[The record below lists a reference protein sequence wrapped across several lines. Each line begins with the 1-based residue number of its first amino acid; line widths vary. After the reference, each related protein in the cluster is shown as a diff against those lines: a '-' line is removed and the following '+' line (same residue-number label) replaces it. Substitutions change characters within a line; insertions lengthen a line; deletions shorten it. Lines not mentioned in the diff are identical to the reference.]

1 MPLALSKINL
11 KFREEIMEKSD
22 TKLNLFSN
30 VFYYLGVWLKTFP
43 AGIFFMLIS
52 VPIRIFMIY
61 QTILIPKTIILGI
74 ETGAEAKPI
83 LLSILTAGL
92 LITACKV
99 IIQVLETKL
108 MALGS
113 RPLFHI
119 YSVPV
124 NKKMFELNYQ
134 TLISPE
140 VQTKI
145 TKVKNIVMT
154 GSSGG
159 PFHFFG
165 LNLSFLLTAI
175 AGAFFFSSG
184 IISIDLILLFI
195 VLVSGTVNLLYGIYT
210 GKYTQKNMEDRGD
223 DEKKESYILT
233 TAEDRRFAKD
243 IRLYKMKDWLI
254 ENFEHYHGRVKK
266 FLRAESNVQAGGKI
280 LNALMIFIRD
290 VFAYIYLIYQ
300 LNAGTIAVSQFVFL
314 IGLVM
319 EFSKWMDA
327 IVLQISNLIIFNSE
341 LSQIRI
347 FLNTPD
353 EKTGGELT
361 VNDTSEKP
369 SIEFKN
375 LSFRYSENAAWIFKD
390 FNLKIDAG
398 EKLALVGIN
407 GAGKTTL
414 MHLLM
419 GLLEPT
425 EGSILIDGKNSTDFK
440 KEEYYNLF
448 SPVFQDINIFPET
461 FAANIAGTEN
471 INEEKL
477 KDAIT
482 SSGLNEMV
490 SSLPNGSQTI
500 LVKESNDEAIDLS
513 GGQNQ
518 RMLLARALYKN
529 AKINILDEPTAALD
543 PIAESKIY
551 EEYDAMSKEKTSI
564 FISHRLA
571 STKFC
576 DRIILLEHGK
586 IIEEGTHNELMN
598 QNKTY
603 RNMYDVQSKYYKE
616 NKGDENEEA

>member
-1 MPLALSKINL
+1 
-11 KFREEIMEKSD
+11 MEKRVK
-22 TKLNLFSN
+22 KLSFLNN
-30 VFYYLGVWLKTFP
+30 IFYYLGIWLKTFP
-43 AGIFFMLIS
+43 AGIVFILIS
-52 VPIRIFMIY
+52 IPIRIFMIY
-61 QTILIPKTIILGI
+61 QTILIPKAIILGI
-74 ETGAEAKPI
+74 ETGAEAKEV

-99 IIQVLETKL
+99 ILQVLETKL

-113 RPLFHI
+113 RPLFYI

-124 NKKMFELNYQ
+124 NRKIFELNYQ

-140 VQTKI
+140 MQTKI

-195 VLVSGTVNLLYGIYT
+195 VLASGTVNLLYGIYT
-210 GKYTQKNMEDRGD
+210 GKYTHKNMEERGD
-223 DEKKESYILT
+223 DEKKEGYILT

-254 ENFEHYHGRVKK
+254 ENFEHYHRRVKK
-266 FLRAESNVQAGGKI
+266 FLKAESNVQAGGKI

-290 VFAYIYLIYQ
+290 IFAYIYLIYQ

-327 IVLQISNLIIFNSE
+327 VVLQISNLIIFNSE

-347 FLNTPD
+347 FLNTPE
-353 EKTGGELT
+353 EKKEGDLT
-361 VNDTSEKP
+361 ANDTAEKP
-369 SIEFKN
+369 SIEFQN
-375 LSFRYSENAAWIFKD
+375 LSFRYSENTSWIFKD
-390 FNLKIDAG
+390 FNLKINPG

-425 EGSILIDGKNSTDFK
+425 EGNILIDGKKSSDFK
-440 KEEYYNLF
+440 KAEYYNLF
-448 SPVFQDINIFPET
+448 SPVFQDINIFPES
-461 FAANIAGTEN
+461 FAANVAGTES
-471 INEEKL
+471 IDKEKL
-477 KDAIT
+477 ENAVAL
-482 SSGLNEMV
+482 SGLNEMV
-490 SSLPNGSQTI
+490 SKLPRGLETV

-543 PIAESKIY
+543 PVAESKIY
-551 EEYDAMSKEKTSI
+551 EEYDKMSKEKTSI

-576 DRIILLEHGK
+576 GRIILLEHGK
-586 IIEEGTHNELMN
+586 IIEEGTHNELMK

-603 RNMYDVQSKYYKE
+603 KRMYDIQSKYYKE
-616 NKGDENEEA
+616 NKGDENE

>member
-266 FLRAESNVQAGGKI
+266 FLKAESNVQAGGKI

-425 EGSILIDGKNSTDFK
+425 EGSVLIDGKNSTDFK
-440 KEEYYNLF
+440 KMEYYNLF

-603 RNMYDVQSKYYKE
+603 RNMYDVQSKYYRQV
-616 NKGDENEEA
+616 

>member
-11 KFREEIMEKSD
+11 NFREEIMEKSD
-22 TKLNLFSN
+22 TKLNLFN
-30 VFYYLGVWLKTFP
+30 NIFYYLGVWLKTFP

-74 ETGAEAKPI
+74 ETGTEAKPI

-92 LITACKV
+92 LITACKI

-195 VLVSGTVNLLYGIYT
+195 VLASGTVNLLYGIYT
-210 GKYTQKNMEDRGD
+210 GKYTQKNMEARGD

-254 ENFEHYHGRVKK
+254 ENFERYHGRVKK

-361 VNDTSEKP
+361 VNDTGEKP

-425 EGSILIDGKNSTDFK
+425 EGSVLIDGKNSTDFK

-490 SSLPNGSQTI
+490 SNLPNGSQTI

-586 IIEEGTHNELMN
+586 IIEEGTHNELIN

-603 RNMYDVQSKYYKE
+603 RKMYDVQSKYYKE

>member
-22 TKLNLFSN
+22 TKLNLFN
-30 VFYYLGVWLKTFP
+30 NIFYYLGVWLKTFP
-43 AGIFFMLIS
+43 AGIFFILIS

-74 ETGAEAKPI
+74 ETGTEAKPI
-83 LLSILTAGL
+83 LVSILTAGL
-92 LITACKV
+92 LITACKI

-254 ENFEHYHGRVKK
+254 ENFEHYHERVKK

-419 GLLEPT
+419 GLLDPT
-425 EGSILIDGKNSTDFK
+425 EGSVLIDGKNSTDFK
-440 KEEYYNLF
+440 KTEYYNLF

-471 INEEKL
+471 INEKKL

-603 RNMYDVQSKYYKE
+603 RNMYDVQSKYYRQV
-616 NKGDENEEA
+616 

>member
-1 MPLALSKINL
+1 
-11 KFREEIMEKSD
+11 MEKSD
-22 TKLNLFSN
+22 TKLNLFN
-30 VFYYLGVWLKTFP
+30 NIFYYLRVWLKTFP

-74 ETGAEAKPI
+74 ETGTEAKPI

-92 LITACKV
+92 LITACKI

-195 VLVSGTVNLLYGIYT
+195 VLASGTVNLLYGIYT

-425 EGSILIDGKNSTDFK
+425 EGSVLIDGKNSTDFK
-440 KEEYYNLF
+440 KTEYYNLF

-603 RNMYDVQSKYYKE
+603 RNMYDVQSKYYRQV
-616 NKGDENEEA
+616 

>member
-1 MPLALSKINL
+1 
-11 KFREEIMEKSD
+11 MEKSD
-22 TKLNLFSN
+22 TKLNLFN
-30 VFYYLGVWLKTFP
+30 NIFYYLGVWLKTFP

-74 ETGAEAKPI
+74 ETGTEAKPI

-92 LITACKV
+92 LITACKI

-300 LNAGTIAVSQFVFL
+300 LNTGTIAVSQFVFL

-361 VNDTSEKP
+361 VNDTGEKP

-425 EGSILIDGKNSTDFK
+425 EGSVLIDGKNSTDFK
-440 KEEYYNLF
+440 KMEYYNLF

-482 SSGLNEMV
+482 SSGLNEIV

-603 RNMYDVQSKYYKE
+603 RKMYDVQSKYYKE

>member
-1 MPLALSKINL
+1 
-11 KFREEIMEKSD
+11 MEKSD
-22 TKLNLFSN
+22 TKLNLFN
-30 VFYYLGVWLKTFP
+30 NIFYYLGVWLKTFP

-74 ETGAEAKPI
+74 ETGTEAKPI

-92 LITACKV
+92 LITACKI

-266 FLRAESNVQAGGKI
+266 FLKAESNVQAGGKI

-361 VNDTSEKP
+361 VNDTGEKP

-419 GLLEPT
+419 GLLELT
-425 EGSILIDGKNSTDFK
+425 EGSVLIDGKNSTDFK

-500 LVKESNDEAIDLS
+500 LVKESNDEAINLS

-586 IIEEGTHNELMN
+586 IIEEGTHNALMS

-603 RNMYDVQSKYYKE
+603 RKMYDVQSKYYKE
-616 NKGDENEEA
+616 NKGVENEEA

>member
-11 KFREEIMEKSD
+11 KFREEIMEKND
-22 TKLNLFSN
+22 TKLNIFN
-30 VFYYLGVWLKTFP
+30 NIFYYLGVWLKTFP
-43 AGIFFMLIS
+43 AGIFFMIVS

-61 QTILIPKTIILGI
+61 QTILIPKTIIVGI

-83 LLSILTAGL
+83 LLSILTAGI
-92 LITACKV
+92 LITACK
-99 IIQVLETKL
+99 IIVQVLETKL

-425 EGSILIDGKNSTDFK
+425 EGYVLIDGKNSTDFK
-440 KEEYYNLF
+440 KTEYYNLF

-603 RNMYDVQSKYYKE
+603 RKMYDVQSKYYKE

>member
-22 TKLNLFSN
+22 TKLNLFN
-30 VFYYLGVWLKTFP
+30 NIFYYLGVWLKTFP
-43 AGIFFMLIS
+43 AGIFFILIS

-195 VLVSGTVNLLYGIYT
+195 VLASGTVNLLYGIYT

-361 VNDTSEKP
+361 VNDTGEKP

-425 EGSILIDGKNSTDFK
+425 EGSVLIDGKNSTDFK

-490 SSLPNGSQTI
+490 SNLPNGSQTI

-603 RNMYDVQSKYYKE
+603 RKMYDVQSKYYKE